1 MVRIFLSG
9 PGGSGKTTL
18 AEALKKEE
26 EFQRFQQISEVA
38 RELMRKK
45 NLNCDDLQKYDI
57 DQFVNFQE
65 EIVVAQCTAEEENI
79 VHENVISDRSVLDC
93 LAYTLWKTGWEFKG
107 EKFRE
112 VLSRNKVCI
121 YKQMLN
127 IIRLKSPHLPYHGST
142 FSSICVDLK

>member
-79 VHENVISDRSVLDC
+79 VHKNVISDRSVLDC
-93 LAYTLWKTGWEFKG
+93 LAYTLWKTGWEITG

-112 VLSRNKVCI
+112 VISRHKVCI
-121 YKQMLN
+121 YK
-127 IIRLKSPHLPYHGST
+127 
-142 FSSICVDLK
+142 